1 VGIFLGKNLHSG
13 DPEVREWDVMYQ
25 SLPEGKIAFLSDFHI
40 NDESDL
46 ESFAVIRKQ
55 IVETDPDLIV
65 FGGDYSNQS
74 EVISHTLRRTIAK
87 ALKALAGDKPSFAV
101 LGNHDYEQSEKLWKE
116 ALTDAGIK
124 VLDNEVIRLSTNRSN
139 ICIRGLGD
147 RFSGHW
153 TLTPIPEECMGRT
166 ITVTHD
172 PYGLLNNKG
181 ELETLGLA
189 GHTHCGQ
196 VALPLIGPLFIP
208 TKAPQE
214 MHCGRFDKKHIGI
227 TSGGLGS
234 SIIPWRWGHNTEPG
248 WELIVIQ

>member
-1 VGIFLGKNLHSG
+1 
-13 DPEVREWDVMYQ
+13 M
-25 SLPEGKIAFLSDFHI
+25 
-40 NDESDL
+40 
-46 ESFAVIRKQ
+46 
-55 IVETDPDLIV
+55 
-65 FGGDYSNQS
+65 
-74 EVISHTLRRTIAK
+74 ISHTFRRTIAK

-116 ALTDAGIK
+116 ALTDVGIK
-124 VLDNEVIRLSTNRSN
+124 VLDNEVIRLALNQSN

-153 TLTPIPEECMGRT
+153 TLTPIPEECRGRT

-172 PYGLLNNKG
+172 PYGLLNDKG
-181 ELETLGLA
+181 ELETLSLA

-196 VALPLIGPLFIP
+196 VALPLIGPVFIP

-214 MHCGRFDKKHIGI
+214 MHCGRFDKNNMGI

-234 SIIPWRWGHNTEPG
+234 SIIPLRWGHNTEHG
-248 WELIVIQ
+248 WEIVVIQ